1 MAITSVAIGSTN
13 TTIFL
18 SSGNNAITT
27 VIVCNKEPFDSG
39 TPTANTSLLTLY
51 AVPNVGGV
59 AGTPA
64 DVNLIV
70 NELPIPAG
78 ETVTFDQEKMVLTTG
93 DTLVA
98 KANNTNLVVTVSTLP
113 V

>member
-1 MAITSVAIGSTN
+1 MAITSVAIGATN
-13 TTIFL
+13 TTIYS

-27 VIVCNKEPFDSG
+27 VIVCNKIAFDPAN
-39 TPTANTSLLTLY
+39 PTSNQSKLKLY

-64 DVNLIV
+64 DLNLIV
-70 NELPIPAG
+70 NDLPIPAG
-78 ETVTFDQEKMVLTTG
+78 ETVTFDQEKMVLVTG

-98 KANNTNLVVTVSTLP
+98 VADNTNLVVTVSTLP